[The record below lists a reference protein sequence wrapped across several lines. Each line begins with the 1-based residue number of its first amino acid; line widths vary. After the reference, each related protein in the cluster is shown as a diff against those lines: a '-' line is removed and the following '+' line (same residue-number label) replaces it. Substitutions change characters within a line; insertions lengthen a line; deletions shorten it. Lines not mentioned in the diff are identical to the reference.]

1 VTQFYQLP
9 WGSSIYA
16 KVVSYNF
23 YGYSQESSIGNGA
36 VILTYPDAPIN
47 VAETVSER
55 SASTI
60 SLTWTNGAANGG
72 APVLDYRITYDQS
85 AGDYI
90 VLASG
95 LNNPLF
101 TATGLTSG
109 NVYKFKVESRNKFG
123 YSAFSQVVSILLQQ
137 FLQHLICQYQL

>member
-1 VTQFYQLP
+1 MQDYF
-9 WGSSIYA
+9 
-16 KVVSYNF
+16 
-23 YGYSQESSIGNGA
+23 
-36 VILTYPDAPIN
+36 
-47 VAETVSER
+47 AETVSER

-123 YSAFSQVVSILLQQ
+123 YSAFSQVVSILCAAVPSTPDMP
-137 FLQHLICQYQL
+137 ISTVIAD